1 MMILNTL
8 TRTLET
14 SMRGEEPERISVQ
27 EGRHM
32 NPRAR
37 ESTQWR
43 PCLRM
48 GTSLKIDTSSKEVKK
63 KGRMRDRKKMME
75 SLINKI

>member
-1 MMILNTL
+1 
-8 TRTLET
+8 
-14 SMRGEEPERISVQ
+14 MRGEELERISVQ
-27 EGRHM
+27 EGRRM
-32 NPRAR
+32 NLRAR
-37 ESTQWR
+37 GSTQWR